1 MIPDQL
7 KRDDLLFVVF
17 EPSGDNKNPDMPRWN
32 AVDNL
37 LRHDDPELQE
47 GIDQDM
53 VIGCAGAPGSGVVIL
68 DVDDRKDA
76 DPAGIMDICD
86 DTFRLSGYPD
96 ERKFKAIFD
105 VMISLKN
112 TETDEAYARFMA
124 LMSLC
129 LVAGEPSPERVIH
142 VGRFGGQCVIPP
154 SKSHS
159 GSRYA
164 VTNDVP
170 IKRVKW
176 GDIKHFYP
184 DDGIYTSANV
194 TPPERRIS
202 PEMSRSQKGIDTTRF

>member
-105 VMISLKN
+105 VIDLPEKYRDGRGIR
-112 TETDEAYARFMA
+112 TVHGVDVFMPGGWGTI
-124 LMSLC
+124 
-129 LVAGEPSPERVIH
+129 AGKGDPCWKIRGPVCYTPVEIPFGQPVRSHKRCPDQEGEM
-142 VGRFGGQCVIPP
+142 GRYQAFLP
-154 SKSHS
+154 
-159 GSRYA
+159 R
-164 VTNDVP
+164 
-170 IKRVKW
+170 
-176 GDIKHFYP
+176 
-184 DDGIYTSANV
+184 
-194 TPPERRIS
+194 
-202 PEMSRSQKGIDTTRF
+202 